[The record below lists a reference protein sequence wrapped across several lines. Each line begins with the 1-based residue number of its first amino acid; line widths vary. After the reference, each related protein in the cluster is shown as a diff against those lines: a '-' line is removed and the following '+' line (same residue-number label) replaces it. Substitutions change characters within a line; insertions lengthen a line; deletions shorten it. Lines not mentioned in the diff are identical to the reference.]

1 MTFRSVF
8 LDSLVGHIDPQY
20 THFNK
25 RCTSV
30 TQPSADSRSRPTV
43 HFADGTTVEADV
55 VLLANGIRGAGR
67 EAVTGRDPKEDI
79 VFSNVVC
86 YRGLVPLEEVK
97 RAGVKTELSKRPTC
111 FTGVDKVRL

>member
-1 MTFRSVF
+1 M
-8 LDSLVGHIDPQY
+8 
-20 THFNK
+20 
-25 RCTSV
+25 
-30 TQPSADSRSRPTV
+30 V

-97 RAGVKTELSKRPTC
+97 AAGVKTELSKRPTC